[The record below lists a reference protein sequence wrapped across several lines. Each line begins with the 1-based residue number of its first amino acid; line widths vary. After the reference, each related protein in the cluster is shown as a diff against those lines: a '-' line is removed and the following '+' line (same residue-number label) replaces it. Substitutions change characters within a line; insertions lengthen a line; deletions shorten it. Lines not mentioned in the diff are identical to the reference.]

1 MVDKKRHKKKRSK
14 KRKETRKNMT
24 ASEVA
29 ALENIRKLAE
39 GYKPKTTKT
48 GTKFKGKNKVII
60 A

>member
-1 MVDKKRHKKKRSK
+1 
-14 KRKETRKNMT
+14 MT

-39 GYKPKTTKT
+39 GYRPKTTKT